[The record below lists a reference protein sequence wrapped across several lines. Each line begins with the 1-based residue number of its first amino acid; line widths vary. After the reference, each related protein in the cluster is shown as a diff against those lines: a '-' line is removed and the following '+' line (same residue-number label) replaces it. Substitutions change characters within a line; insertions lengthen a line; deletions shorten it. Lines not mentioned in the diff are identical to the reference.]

1 MYDLMIFAAREN
13 GWESM
18 SRLIDADAMYEEW
31 LKNGENEFAY
41 DTNDFLYSIDNQPI
55 VDAVEVVRCR
65 ECAKDGLTTCPLC
78 WIENHTLQ
86 FVNHDPDFYCGA
98 GERKEK

>member
-1 MYDLMIFAAREN
+1 MP
-13 GWESM
+13 
-18 SRLIDADAMYEEW
+18 RLIDADVMYEEW
-31 LKNGENEFAY
+31 LKNGENEFVY
-41 DTNDFLYSIDNQPI
+41 DTNAFLYSIGNQPT

-86 FVNHDPDFYCGA
+86 FVNHDPEFFCAG
-98 GERKEK
+98 GERKEGNDNGT